1 MRVLPIALLAVL
13 LAIPAH
19 AQGVKGVPRTLT
31 AKEQQAIVDK
41 RREAIEAEK
50 SAKSAL
56 EKLPDKP
63 YDPWRTSR
71 EPAPTS
77 KR

>member
-1 MRVLPIALLAVL
+1 MRVLPIALFAIL
-13 LAIPAH
+13 LAFPAQ
-19 AQGVKGVPRTLT
+19 AQGVKGVPRTMTEKERQT
-31 AKEQQAIVDK
+31 AIDK
-41 RREAIEAEK
+41 RRQAIEAEK

-71 EPAPTS
+71 EPTPP